1 MKIYSCLYILGVGY
15 HILGSLDSKSL
26 KTLQKKKKK
35 SYENKFMK
43 MPKVVQKPGEAN
55 LPVPDL
61 NNALVGK
68 NSANIW

>member
-35 SYENKFMK
+35 K
-43 MPKVVQKPGEAN
+43 MSSQKSKTCWKQ
-55 LPVPDL
+55 L
-61 NNALVGK
+61 NVF
-68 NSANIW
+68 II